1 MDIAVLILSWLSPVS
16 GHPSGSNSE
25 PLEQELVNVG
35 MRSDGRLGETSPANV
50 AVLLEHL
57 GEFRFRCVE
66 LGRRLAPA
74 DGRLW
79 ISRRACCC
87 LSLSP
92 LRSAWCGAPPVRAA
106 PMLLLGE
113 LWPAVLFEIFVA
125 VG

>member
-57 GEFRFRCVE
+57 GEFPVPVC
-66 LGRRLAPA
+66 
-74 DGRLW
+74 
-79 ISRRACCC
+79 RAWAQTCTC
-87 LSLSP
+87 
-92 LRSAWCGAPPVRAA
+92 
-106 PMLLLGE
+106 
-113 LWPAVLFEIFVA
+113 
-125 VG
+125 